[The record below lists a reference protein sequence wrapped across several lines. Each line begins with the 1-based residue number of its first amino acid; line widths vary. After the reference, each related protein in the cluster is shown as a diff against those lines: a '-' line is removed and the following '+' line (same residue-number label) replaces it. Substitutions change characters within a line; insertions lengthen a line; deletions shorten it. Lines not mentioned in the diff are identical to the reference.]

1 MTAIPHGI
9 GLCIP
14 NCFGCKVA
22 SVGFASSAM
31 PTRSEAGRIE
41 KETAVMHKD
50 VAAYRRLRKN
60 GLQPKSVKGAAR
72 LEARADSKWEVETN
86 TTLRGDTKLG
96 KQLDE
101 IQGAINNGQSVI

>member
-1 MTAIPHGI
+1 
-9 GLCIP
+9 
-14 NCFGCKVA
+14 
-22 SVGFASSAM
+22 
-31 PTRSEAGRIE
+31 
-41 KETAVMHKD
+41 MHKD
-50 VAAYRRLRKN
+50 VEAYRRLRKN

-101 IQGAINNGQSVI
+101 IQGAISKGESVL

>member
-1 MTAIPHGI
+1 
-9 GLCIP
+9 
-14 NCFGCKVA
+14 
-22 SVGFASSAM
+22 M
-31 PTRSEAGRIE
+31 PTRSEVSTVER
-41 KETAVMHKD
+41 ETKIMHKD

-86 TTLRGDTKLG
+86 TSLRGDTKLG

-101 IQGAINNGQSVI
+101 IQGAINSGQSVI

>member
-1 MTAIPHGI
+1 MTAVRHAMGFCPEG
-9 GLCIP
+9 
-14 NCFGCKVA
+14 CFGCKVA

-31 PTRSEAGRIE
+31 PTRSETARIE
-41 KETAVMHKD
+41 KQTAVMHKD
-50 VAAYRRLRKN
+50 VEAYRRLRKN

-96 KQLDE
+96 KRLDE
-101 IQGAINNGQSVI
+101 IQGAINKGESVL